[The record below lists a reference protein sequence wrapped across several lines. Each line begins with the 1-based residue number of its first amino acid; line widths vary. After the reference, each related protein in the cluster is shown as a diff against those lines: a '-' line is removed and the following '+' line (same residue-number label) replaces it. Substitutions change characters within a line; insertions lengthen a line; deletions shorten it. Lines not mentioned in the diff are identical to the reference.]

1 MKHSAGRKE
10 LRLRTTSNRKAAGRA
25 RAKWNNWMSSH
36 PWDSRLR
43 KKRSKEAKND

>member
-10 LRLRTTSNRKAAGRA
+10 LRRRATSNRKAAGRA

-43 KKRSKEAKND
+43 KKQNAEVKK

>member
-10 LRLRTTSNRKAAGRA
+10 LRLRATSNRKAAGRA
-25 RAKWNNWMSSH
+25 RAKRNNWMSSH

-43 KKRSKEAKND
+43 KKQSKEAKND

>member
-1 MKHSAGRKE
+1 MKHSTGRKE
-10 LRLRTTSNRKAAGRA
+10 LRLRATRNRKAAGRA

-43 KKRSKEAKND
+43 KKQSKEAKND